1 LADIDRE
8 GGGLTGRLSPHS
20 TEPLKDTRTVMVK
33 RATLMLA
40 TILIALAVALGIALL
55 DTNPGAQ
62 VALATLGGLA
72 VWAIV
77 ILLSRNGDIWHFR
90 APYP

>member
-1 LADIDRE
+1 
-8 GGGLTGRLSPHS
+8 
-20 TEPLKDTRTVMVK
+20 MVK
-33 RATLMLA
+33 RTTLMLA
-40 TILIALAVALGIALL
+40 TILIALAAGLGVACL

-62 VALATLGGLA
+62 VALATVGGLT

-77 ILLSRNGDIWHFR
+77 ILLSRHGDIWQFR

>member
-1 LADIDRE
+1 
-8 GGGLTGRLSPHS
+8 
-20 TEPLKDTRTVMVK
+20 
-33 RATLMLA
+33 MLA
-40 TILIALAVALGIALL
+40 TILIALAVGLGVALL

-62 VALATLGGLA
+62 VALATLGGLT

-77 ILLSRNGDIWHFR
+77 ILLSRNGDLWQFR